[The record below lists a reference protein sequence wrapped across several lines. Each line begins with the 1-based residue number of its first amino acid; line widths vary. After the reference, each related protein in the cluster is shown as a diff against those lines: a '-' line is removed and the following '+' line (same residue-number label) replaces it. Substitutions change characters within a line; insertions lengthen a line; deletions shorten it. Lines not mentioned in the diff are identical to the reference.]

1 MSGSNSIVKDRD
13 LEVTVFVVGIIQKI
27 VVIERERDRMDVF
40 LYIMNIWWS
49 FKALLTLLRIFAV
62 L

>member
-40 LYIMNIWWS
+40 LYIMNIW
-49 FKALLTLLRIFAV
+49 
-62 L
+62 

>member
-1 MSGSNSIVKDRD
+1 
-13 LEVTVFVVGIIQKI
+13 
-27 VVIERERDRMDVF
+27 MDVF

-62 L
+62 ASEEKFSFDGLHYLLSVIFCDQIDVEWTRD